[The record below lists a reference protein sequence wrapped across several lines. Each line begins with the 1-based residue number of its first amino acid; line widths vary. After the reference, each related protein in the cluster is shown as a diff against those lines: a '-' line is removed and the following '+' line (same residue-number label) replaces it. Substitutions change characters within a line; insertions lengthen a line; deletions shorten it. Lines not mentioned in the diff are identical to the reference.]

1 MSFNLKKK
9 KFKNKSVECIEGEG
23 FKYSSKKSNLKLEL
37 TIYNYNIIEGLII
50 GGFNKKYKSIL
61 KMIIRAIPNEDD
73 NDSSNLNIAL
83 DELAK
88 LKYLI
93 MTKFEKFLK
102 NETERTLLKKL
113 SFLEK
118 EAKAKL
124 VEFNLIKEEKLAY
137 TNKAE
142 EKSVKNR

>member
-9 KFKNKSVECIEGEG
+9 KFKNKSIEYIEDEG

-50 GGFNKKYKSIL
+50 GGFNKKYKTIL
-61 KMIIRAIPNEDD
+61 KMIIRAIPDDD